1 MNTLL
6 MFCQS
11 IKERRKVTTV
21 ADYFLKYSK
30 PAKPEKGYY
39 MLLKETTGCAI
50 GAYWLVKALSCFL
63 VLMRLPA
70 ALKHPT
76 TFSGGT

>member
-1 MNTLL
+1 M
-6 MFCQS
+6 
-11 IKERRKVTTV
+11 V
-21 ADYFLKYSK
+21 ASMGQQVVIFFSK

-39 MLLKETTGCAI
+39 MLLKETTGSAS

-63 VLMRLPA
+63 VLMRLLA
-70 ALKHPT
+70 ALKHTT